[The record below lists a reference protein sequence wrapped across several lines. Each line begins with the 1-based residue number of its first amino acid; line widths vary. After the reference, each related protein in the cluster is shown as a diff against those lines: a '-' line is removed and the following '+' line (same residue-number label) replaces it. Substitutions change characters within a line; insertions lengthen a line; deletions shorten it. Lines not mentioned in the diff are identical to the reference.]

1 MVFLSSM
8 AEKTRGLW
16 VKWIHL
22 LKPPQGPC
30 PASAF
35 SPLTAYTETFQP
47 QGACSSSLCLSDL
60 EPLHCA
66 LDSSLHRGADHD
78 EVTTSAFLY
87 SVMRLPDCMEHV
99 DCVLLASSRRAL
111 ERAGV
116 DETWVPVKARARRR
130 PAWFNREST
139 LAFLIH
145 SISDLDD
152 LIPALCAVQI
162 EWNKMHRLLVESGMF
177 SGPERHR
184 RPTEDIRRVLGLNP
198 ADFHALRTI
207 WTPCF
212 RDGIQRITR
221 SPKSISLRLT
231 PMQSADYD
239 GAASKW
245 WSDLLGQV
253 MEMDLGH
260 RPVYLVSSNT
270 HCLPNLISG
279 SVDLY
284 GRRFLDHALAGDDG
298 RLARRID
305 RLTDEGPLALRN
317 LMYYSQ
323 RGFVEENT
331 GFEEEKARLEAEAGL
346 TRLNSVPLDVS
357 AQIIEINRLMPD
369 RLDPRLTPA
378 TPNILADSDALI
390 LNIDYPL
397 GFTAYYL
404 LKQAAVSLHN
414 LRGLFILGKTAAMI
428 GRLGDIIL
436 PAQVMDVH
444 SHCRFDFRNCFTA
457 RRIIPY
463 LYESAVF
470 DDQRNLTVRGT
481 FLHSWSMVKD
491 FHRADFTGIEMEA
504 GPCLSAVYEHFH
516 GQAPPSQGNVDL
528 TLPQGF
534 DLGIIHYTSDT
545 PYNLRASLLSQRLG
559 LNGVEATYAGGLAI
573 LQLILDREARRITGS
588 TH

>member
-1 MVFLSSM
+1 MVFLRAM
-8 AEKTRGLW
+8 AEQTRGLW
-16 VKWIHL
+16 VKWIRL
-22 LKPPQGPC
+22 LTPPEGPC
-30 PASAF
+30 PTSAF

-47 QGACSSSLCLSDL
+47 RGTCSSSLCLSDL

-66 LDSSLHRGADHD
+66 LGSSLHRGADQD
-78 EVTTSAFLY
+78 QVTTSAFLY
-87 SVMRLPDCMEHV
+87 SVMRLPECMEHV
-99 DCVLLASSRRAL
+99 DCVLLASSRQAL

-130 PAWFNREST
+130 PAWFNGKSS

-145 SISDLDD
+145 SVSDLDD

-162 EWNKMHRLLVESGMF
+162 EWNKMHRLLAESGML
-177 SGPERHR
+177 SGTRR
-184 RPTEDIRRVLGLNP
+184 RPAQDIRRVLGLNS

-207 WTPCF
+207 WAPGF
-212 RDGIQRITR
+212 HDRIQQITR

-231 PMQSADYD
+231 PMESADYHW
-239 GAASKW
+239 AASKW

-253 MEMDLGH
+253 KETDLGH

-298 RLARRID
+298 RLARRVD
-305 RLTDEGPLALRN
+305 RLMDEGPLALRN

-323 RGFVEENT
+323 RGFLEENT
-331 GFEEEKARLEAEAGL
+331 GFEGEKGRLEAEAGL

-357 AQIIEINRLMPD
+357 AQIIEIGRLMPD

-378 TPNILADSDALI
+378 EPSILEGSDALI

-404 LKQAAVSLHN
+404 LKQAAVSLKN

-428 GRLGDIIL
+428 GRLGDLLL

-444 SHCRFDFRNCFTA
+444 SHCRFHFRNCFTA

-481 FLHSWSMVKD
+481 FLHSWNMVKD

-516 GQAPPSQGNVDL
+516 GQAPASNSNVDL
-528 TLPQGF
+528 ALPQGF

-573 LQLILDREARRITGS
+573 LQFILDRETRRITGP